1 MLLDRFQEPA
11 GAERFSTPR
20 VLLWQARAA
29 YVGPG
34 MRLSPHRNA
43 VATIALGL
51 ERGFGYTVFDG
62 RVPHRER
69 LRGALIPPNTLH
81 HLETQGAMVFVYLD
95 ALSDDLSALRRRNP
109 DFGRS
114 PTPVSKLTPNLSAP
128 ALADWLSARIRLDG
142 RPRETGALTPVVRA
156 IDDRPDSF
164 RSVSDAARMAGLSSS
179 RFQHVFREAVGVP
192 FRRYRLWR
200 RMGVV
205 ARALAARASL
215 TDAAHEAGFSSSA
228 HLSSTFRTMFGITPS
243 SLLTAGARIECI

>member
-11 GAERFSTPR
+11 ARNELSTPR

-51 ERGFGYTVFDG
+51 ENAFEYTLFDT
-62 RVPHRER
+62 REPTRQR
-69 LRGALIPPNTLH
+69 LRAVLIPPNTRH
-81 HLETQGAMVFVYLD
+81 HLEADGAMAFLYLD
-95 ALSDDLSALRRRNP
+95 ALSDDLAALQRAQTNFAGRNAHLCELKA
-109 DFGRS
+109 G
-114 PTPVSKLTPNLSAP
+114 LTAE
-128 ALADWLSARIRLDG
+128 ALAAWLCTRVGLMR
-142 RPRETGALTPVVRA
+142 RPAKPNALTNVIRA
-156 IDDRPDSF
+156 IDDDPERF
-164 RSVSDAARMAGLSSS
+164 KSVNDAAHLAGLSSS

-200 RMGVV
+200 RMSVV
-205 ARALAARASL
+205 ARALGRNTGL

-243 SLLTAGARIECI
+243 SLLSARAKIECI